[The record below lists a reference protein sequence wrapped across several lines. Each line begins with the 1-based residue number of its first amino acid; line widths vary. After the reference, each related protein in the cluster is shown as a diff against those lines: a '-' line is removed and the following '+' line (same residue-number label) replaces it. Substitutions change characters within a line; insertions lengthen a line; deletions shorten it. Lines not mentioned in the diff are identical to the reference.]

1 MRQSTFRYSI
11 ENILYTPK
19 IGMLFAIFLIIFLLF
34 VTVLC
39 CIVAYIEYERRRVN
53 KTLRHI
59 PSVQEFPIIGSK
71 VIFSFFEMTEY
82 KRYIKELV
90 YEPVLK
96 MFVGPKCVL
105 ILSDPDALQEVL
117 NNPAFS
123 DRPYLMRFFP
133 YLRGIVSSECKWQTF
148 LFAFKLFII

>member
-1 MRQSTFRYSI
+1 MFFTILFTF
-11 ENILYTPK
+11 
-19 IGMLFAIFLIIFLLF
+19 FF
-34 VTVLC
+34 VF
-39 CIVAYIEYERRRVN
+39 IVSVVIYVEYERKKIG
-53 KTLRHI
+53 KTLQHI
-59 PSVQEFPIIGSK
+59 PSVQECPIIGTK

-133 YLRGIVSSECKWQTF
+133 YVRGIVSSECK
-148 LFAFKLFII
+148 